1 MKTYRVKATSV
12 QEFYVDVEANDEVEA
27 WSIARDLD
35 GSDFTPIG
43 DGDWQISDADP
54 QIVKKQV

>member
-12 QEFYVDVEANDEVEA
+12 QEYYVDVEANDAIEA
-27 WSIARDLD
+27 WAIARDLE

-43 DGDWQISDADP
+43 YGDWKISDADP